1 MARQLRKRVTP
12 CQAPCELLVNII
24 ESVVDKDE
32 IAKEQIFLEDK
43 SEL

>member
-1 MARQLRKRVTP
+1 MVTP

-32 IAKEQIFLEDK
+32 IARELIFFEDK